1 MNSYLGDPAPNYPLL
16 RLSTMGGSAFL
27 SVHDI
32 LTNLALKGH
41 YVDIL

>member
-1 MNSYLGDPAPNYPLL
+1 MMNPYLGKVL
-16 RLSTMGGSAFL
+16 RLPTMGASAFL